1 LSLAPGRVSFSSGR
15 ALSRRLR
22 VSFGSYALL
31 YLLLS
36 SFLLAAHAPLLN
48 LPYYWDEAG
57 QFVPAALDIFQRGA
71 WIPHSAIPNVHPP
84 GLMAYLA
91 AVWTL
96 FGYSIP
102 ASRIAM
108 LLLAAAAAAVAFL
121 LSIELSRGST
131 GAPAFTAIALLVVS
145 PLFFSQSMLA
155 QLDMPATCFTCLA
168 LLLFLQNRFR
178 ASAITCAVLVMVKET
193 GIVAPAL
200 FGCWLLA
207 ERRVK
212 IAFWYLL
219 PLPCLA
225 IWLVALHHATGY
237 WFGNSEFTR
246 YNLVE
251 TLNPARFLLAL
262 ARRVYYLF
270 ISSGHIIGTVA
281 LIYAFRRTPLL
292 RDRPWRIAASLVAAQ
307 ILMVSLLGGAVL
319 ERYLLPVL
327 PIVYAAFALSTR
339 SLTRNG
345 RLAVLIGM
353 LACLVAAL
361 FIDPPYPFPLENN
374 LAFVSFVSLER
385 DAAASAELE
394 DGVIATAFPVS
405 NALRRPELGFV
416 GRPLRVREM
425 ADFRREDVMQLRENM
440 PAAVIV
446 FDPVHD
452 PFGLFN
458 VGWIRELM
466 TRYYDYQPR
475 MTPDEIAEALSMKV
489 GQQWNSRGFTMSLVT
504 R

>member
-1 LSLAPGRVSFSSGR
+1 MNLARERVSFSSGR
-15 ALSRRLR
+15 APSRRLR
-22 VSFGSYALL
+22 VSFRSYALL
-31 YLLLS
+31 YLLLAA
-36 SFLLAAHAPLLN
+36 FLLVAHAPLLN

-57 QFVPAALDIFQRGA
+57 QFIPAALDIFQHGA
-71 WIPHSAIPNVHPP
+71 WIPRSTIPNVHPP

-91 AVWTL
+91 AVWTI

-108 LLLAAAAAAVAFL
+108 LLLAAGGAAVAFL

-131 GAPAFTAIALLVVS
+131 GAPAFTAIALLIVS

-155 QLDMPATCFTCLA
+155 QLDMPAMCFTCLA

-178 ASAITCAVLVMVKET
+178 DSAIACAVLVVIKET

-212 IAFWYLL
+212 IALWYLL
-219 PLPCLA
+219 PVPCLA
-225 IWLVALHHATGY
+225 LWLVALHHATGH
-237 WFGNSEFTR
+237 WFGNSEFIQ
-246 YNLVE
+246 YNVVE

-281 LIYAFRRTPLL
+281 LIYAFRRMPLL
-292 RDRPWRIAASLVAAQ
+292 RDRPWRIAASLVGAQ

-327 PIVYAAFALSTR
+327 PIVYAAFAISTR
-339 SLTRNG
+339 SLTRAS
-345 RLAVLIGM
+345 RVAVLVAM
-353 LACLVAAL
+353 LACLAAAL
-361 FIDPPYPFPLENN
+361 FVDPPYPFPLENN
-374 LAFVSFVSLER
+374 LAFVSFVSLEQE
-385 DAAASAELE
+385 AAASAELQ
-394 DGVIATAFPVS
+394 DGVIATAFPMS

-416 GRPLRVREM
+416 ARPLRVREM
-425 ADFRREDVMQLRENM
+425 ADFRREDVMRLRENM

-452 PFGLFN
+452 PLGLLE
-458 VGWIRELM
+458 VASIRKLM
-466 TRYYDYQPR
+466 TRYYGYEPG
-475 MTPDEIAEALSMKV
+475 MTPDEIAAALSMNIV
-489 GQQWNSRGFTMSLVT
+489 QRWRSRGLTMSLLT
-504 R
+504 P